1 MDWNMPGMSGKE
13 VSSEIMNQFPN
24 ESIIIAMTAYNW
36 DDIRDEALQV
46 GVENYIEKP
55 LYSMNIVENLEQ
67 IARRSKMS
75 IFKEKKKAR
84 LSGRRILLA
93 EDVDINAEIL
103 TDMLDLENVKVD
115 RAENGKVAVELFER
129 STDGIYSAIL
139 MDVRMPIMDG
149 LEATGIIRNLDR
161 PDAGRIPI
169 IAFTANTFDE
179 DVQLAMQ
186 AGMNAHISK
195 PVEADTLIRI
205 LGELIYEAE
214 EKLTL

>member
-1 MDWNMPGMSGKE
+1 
-13 VSSEIMNQFPN
+13 
-24 ESIIIAMTAYNW
+24 
-36 DDIRDEALQV
+36 
-46 GVENYIEKP
+46 
-55 LYSMNIVENLEQ
+55 
-67 IARRSKMS
+67 
-75 IFKEKKKAR
+75 
-84 LSGRRILLA
+84 
-93 EDVDINAEIL
+93 
-103 TDMLDLENVKVD
+103 
-115 RAENGKVAVELFER
+115 
-129 STDGIYSAIL
+129 